1 MKKKKNVCFV
11 KLNVGAVSFSW
22 CHATCSERARER
34 GWHLSLSHSFTLTHS
49 LCQFP
54 LLSQSISL
62 SLTKPG
68 CDDSVTAPQKKKK
81 KESHFE
87 VEMWGSCQG
96 GQSGGSLCAMSLCV
110 SLRVRWCVRMP
121 VCKCA
126 MHAQTDRWW
135 AEGGKEG
142 WEFKNGVTDGLIAR
156 ADLNHRRYKKRI

>member
-1 MKKKKNVCFV
+1 MRLVQKEQGS
-11 KLNVGAVSFSW
+11 VGDISL
-22 CHATCSERARER
+22 CHT
-34 GWHLSLSHSFTLTHS
+34 LSLSLILCVNFPSSLNLFLFLWLNRGVMTLWQLH
-49 LCQFP
+49 
-54 LLSQSISL
+54 
-62 SLTKPG
+62 
-68 CDDSVTAPQKKKK
+68 KKKK

>member
-1 MKKKKNVCFV
+1 MRLVQKEQGS
-11 KLNVGAVSFSW
+11 VGDISL
-22 CHATCSERARER
+22 CHT
-34 GWHLSLSHSFTLTHS
+34 LSLSLILCVNFPSSLNLFLFLWLNRGVMTLWQLH
-49 LCQFP
+49 
-54 LLSQSISL
+54 
-62 SLTKPG
+62 KK
-68 CDDSVTAPQKKKK
+68 KKKK

>member
-22 CHATCSERARER
+22 CRATCSERARER

-81 KESHFE
+81 KKKSPILKLKCG
-87 VEMWGSCQG
+87 VLVKG
-96 GQSGGSLCAMSLCV
+96 GRAGGLCV
-110 SLRVRWCVRMP
+110 QWVYVCLCVYAGVCVCQFVNVRCTLRLTGGGPR
-121 VCKCA
+121 
-126 MHAQTDRWW
+126 
-135 AEGGKEG
+135 EGKKGENLKMA
-142 WEFKNGVTDGLIAR
+142 WLMAWLPGLI
-156 ADLNHRRYKKRI
+156 